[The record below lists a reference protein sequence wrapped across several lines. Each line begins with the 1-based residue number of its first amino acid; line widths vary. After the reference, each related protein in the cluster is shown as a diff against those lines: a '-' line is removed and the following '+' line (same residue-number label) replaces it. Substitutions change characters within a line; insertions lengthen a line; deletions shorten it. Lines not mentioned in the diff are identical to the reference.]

1 MAVCILVL
9 PMADFVLKDAFAP
22 AFVAKVAQ
30 ACKRLQIS
38 FDERAFLE
46 AALPENWTEFS
57 LKARMRHLSL
67 QLGRH
72 LQGDYPEQLQVIVA
86 LAPQFNSLAGML
98 FPDFVEVH
106 GQADPDLSIPALAQL
121 TQHFSSEFAVRPF
134 LQQHPERMLQQ
145 HLAWAEHP
153 NEHVRRLASEGIR
166 PRLPW
171 GQDVAWV
178 KKNPAKVLPILEK
191 LCNDPS
197 EYVRRSVANN
207 LNDISKSHP
216 ELVLELALR
225 WVGHAA
231 TTDALL
237 KHALRGLLKKGHPQA
252 LQLFGFAGDL
262 TFQITKL
269 QLVPCAL
276 TIGEKLKFEFE
287 LCHAGPSPAKYR
299 LEYLLHYV
307 KMNGSLSPKV
317 FQIAEKTLQPGEK
330 WLLQRQHSFEERTTR
345 KHQPGLHQW
354 QLQVN
359 GQLQGLHPIT
369 LLAK

>member
-1 MAVCILVL
+1 VAVCILAL
-9 PMADFVLKDAFAP
+9 AMADFVLKDAFDP
-22 AFVAKVAQ
+22 AFVAKLGQ
-30 ACKRLQIS
+30 ACKTLQS
-38 FDERAFLE
+38 DFNETAFVK
-46 AALPENWTEFS
+46 AALPENWTDFS
-57 LKARMRHLSL
+57 LKARMRHLSQ
-67 QLGRH
+67 QLGQH
-72 LQGDYPEQLQVIVA
+72 LKGEYPEQLRVVLA

-106 GQADPDLSIPALAQL
+106 GQANPDRSIPALAQL
-121 TQHFSSEFAVRPF
+121 TQYFSSEFAVRPF

-145 HLAWAEHP
+145 HLSWAEHP

-178 KKNPAKVLPILEK
+178 KKDPAKVLPILEK
-191 LCNDPS
+191 LRNDPS

-216 ELVLELALR
+216 ELVLELAQR
-225 WVGHAA
+225 WVGRAA

-252 LQLFGFAGDL
+252 LQLFGFGGEVAFELSPVQLSRQSLFIGQKL
-262 TFQITKL
+262 SFTFSL
-269 QLVPCAL
+269 QHL
-276 TIGEKLKFEFE
+276 GEK
-287 LCHAGPSPAKYR
+287 PAKYR

-317 FQIAEKTLQPGEK
+317 FQIAEKTLQPNEK
-330 WLLQRQHSFEERTTR
+330 WVVERQHSFEERTTR

-359 GQLQGLHPIT
+359 GQLQALHPIE
-369 LLAK
+369 LLAP

>member
-1 MAVCILVL
+1 MAVCILAL
-9 PMADFVLKDAFAP
+9 AMADFVLKDAFDP
-22 AFVAKVAQ
+22 AFVAKLGQ
-30 ACKRLQIS
+30 ACKTLQS
-38 FDERAFLE
+38 DFNETAFLK
-46 AALPENWTEFS
+46 AALPKNWADFS
-57 LKARMRHLSL
+57 LKARMRHLSI
-67 QLGRH
+67 QLGAH
-72 LQGDYPEQLQVIVA
+72 LKGDFPQQLQVILA

-106 GQADPDLSIPALAQL
+106 GQADPNRSIPALAQL

-171 GQDVAWV
+171 GQDVPWV
-178 KKNPAKVLPILEK
+178 KKDPAIVLPILEK
-191 LCNDPS
+191 LRNDPS

-216 ELVLELALR
+216 ELVLELAQR
-225 WVGHAA
+225 WVDRVA

-252 LQLFGFAGDL
+252 MQLFGFG
-262 TFQITKL
+262 
-269 QLVPCAL
+269 
-276 TIGEKLKFEFE
+276 GEVAFE
-287 LCHAGPSPAKYR
+287 LSPVLISPNSLAIGQKLSFAFELQHIGPHPAKYR

-317 FQIAEKTLQPGEK
+317 FQIAEKNLHPGEK
-330 WLLQRQHSFEERTTR
+330 WLIQRQHSFEERTTR
-345 KHQPGLHQW
+345 KHQPGEHRW

-359 GQLQGLHPIT
+359 GKLQDLHPIE
-369 LLAK
+369 LLAP